1 MKHQSCIILVIY
13 FVGKKLYQRKAKV
26 TKEIRKHGL
35 HQVDLIDV
43 ISNPDQIKWTLEKTP
58 TIQFFADLQGIL
70 RGGRLPVEEI
80 GMVYRSIYPNICQV
94 TSSNKDAYA
103 KVSAR
108 IKGEYTI
115 VEDEATA
122 LVELSSSEGLAS
134 EDKADDRDDG
144 KFVKH
149 NVKRREKRS
158 KLRITRLQAS
168 MRHLNRANRKQKEKI
183 HYLSAALEDTR
194 DLVRE
199 RNMRIRSLE
208 RELQSLQQTVELL
221 EVELSS
227 LREETDKEHV
237 LHESEIAEL
246 ASQIQQ
252 LQVES
257 ESRSLP
263 VTFSSRTYTT
273 HIREFY
279 YSLFSMRLT
288 PGQIKSVVQ
297 NVISHFIPSV
307 DVESIRF
314 PSRSCASYMS
324 SQEMP
329 TLSRIQRL

>member
-1 MKHQSCIILVIY
+1 M
-13 FVGKKLYQRKAKV
+13 
-26 TKEIRKHGL
+26 
-35 HQVDLIDV
+35 
-43 ISNPDQIKWTLEKTP
+43 
-58 TIQFFADLQGIL
+58 
-70 RGGRLPVEEI
+70 
-80 GMVYRSIYPNICQV
+80 
-94 TSSNKDAYA
+94 
-103 KVSAR
+103 
-108 IKGEYTI
+108 
-115 VEDEATA
+115 
-122 LVELSSSEGLAS
+122 
-134 EDKADDRDDG
+134 
-144 KFVKH
+144 
-149 NVKRREKRS
+149 KRREKRS
-158 KLRITRLQAS
+158 KLRITRLQTS
-168 MRHLNRANRKQKEKI
+168 MRHLNRTNRKQKEI
-183 HYLSAALEDTR
+183 YLSAASEDTR
-194 DLVRE
+194 DLVHE
-199 RNMRIRSLE
+199 RNMRIQSLE
-208 RELQSLQQTVELL
+208 RELQSLQQTVEF
-221 EVELSS
+221 ELSS
-227 LREETDKEHV
+227 LRDKEHV
-237 LHESEIAEL
+237 LHDSEIAEL